1 VATKLQMM
9 SELAALTTEQLTQS
23 KENWTGFL
31 NSAAWLYK
39 YPFHEQVLIHAQ
51 RPDATACAP
60 IELWNG
66 TFRRWVN
73 KGAKGIAIIDDSG
86 QKPAL
91 RYVFDISDTN
101 TRYNIP
107 FRLWQTRPEY
117 EAQIIE
123 ELENHFGETG
133 TDNADLAAIV
143 LGISI
148 NAISDNYRDY
158 YEELLKAA
166 DNSALADMSDD
177 EISSTF
183 MLQLMTSVSH
193 TVLVRLG
200 IDPAAIFHGD
210 EYESVTLFNS
220 PDTIAQLG
228 AATSD
233 ISEMVLRQIERSVRS
248 IERQERDTL
257 ANEESVLQNEDR
269 KNERSVEHG
278 TQLQAERGLPDT
290 RYRDGRAAQGD
301 YRQIRNDEEGVSQ
314 GASEWNV
321 QRSAASEQA
330 DRASAGDRQDG
341 AGTGRTDDGADG
353 ESRGRDGELESPRP
367 NGVGA
372 ADEQHQEPSRGSGD
386 SGDSPQLTTESSLQA
401 ESEQLP
407 AFLSEEKIF
416 GLLKNATYT
425 RSHNKDDISAYF
437 AAHISEDERDAFIKE
452 AFEKMVYTGVLV
464 DGVMCGYQAQ
474 PEGLLMWEGNYLTRT
489 SESRFSWSAVKG
501 FIEQLIER
509 DEFSENLQASL
520 FSSMVEQQSLIE
532 QAEAEKSSAFSISQ
546 ADLDNELVRGT
557 GFQDGK
563 YRVYQFYQTIHTQ
576 QDALAFLKKEYGIGG
591 HSHTYLD
598 GSSGFVDHDAKGI
611 RFRVRG
617 NDGEQNFSWR
627 AIDSRLKELI
637 ALDRYLTEKEK
648 AYLPTYEQEQAERR
662 LQQAEEAAAREALK
676 AAAAA
681 MDEKRKNAEYRFSL
695 GDEVQLGAQTYT
707 VLGYDDENVMLSNP
721 KYPLLSEDM
730 PRDVFERRLRE
741 SEVNDRLI
749 VQNEVDLTEAKR
761 LIDEYCLDEFE
772 SEADYADLEHVALAF
787 TTTED
792 GEHTVE
798 AQADLAHFS
807 INRYVDGQLFESRSY
822 DSIEELISND
832 LQALDFSDLTY
843 FDQQEA
849 VVSYPVEEEVQAEES
864 PDVAVGTVIDWNGRK
879 YEVESI
885 GEISGDVS
893 MRDITFHSAVGFPIN
908 RIEKL
913 HTVREWLKEQP
924 TQEAEQ
930 PTEQPLAPAWEQP
943 KEIKLKSIVIDLTQ
957 PRIEKHNYRITDD
970 ELGYGGAKAKYQ
982 MNVAAIRT
990 LQTIESE
997 HRLATPE
1004 EQEILSKYVG
1014 WGGVADAF
1022 DESKDNWRTEYAELK
1037 GLLTESEY
1045 SSAREST
1052 LNAHYTSPTVIKAI
1066 YKCVANMGF
1075 TTGNVL
1081 EPACGIGNF
1090 FGLVPEAMSKSKLY
1104 GIELDSITGRIAK
1117 QLYQN
1122 ANIAVQGYEDSSLPD
1137 SFFDLAVGNVP
1148 FGNYCVSDKR
1158 YDKNHFMV
1166 HDYFFAKTLDKV
1178 RPGGI
1183 IAFVTSSGTM
1193 DKKNSAVRKYIAQ
1206 RAELLGAVRLPNNA
1220 FLQNAGTQV
1229 VADILFLQKRDRAIE
1244 TEPEWVHLGKS
1255 AEGFTINQYF
1265 VDNPDMVL
1273 GQLTGESTQY
1283 GRQECTCAPIA
1294 GADLS
1299 EQLRDAMAN
1308 IHGSITEYE
1317 REDDELSEST
1327 NESIPADPDVR
1338 NFSFTVV
1345 DGQIYYRENS
1355 RMNKMEVSVTAAN
1368 RIKGMVRIRDCTRRL
1383 IKYQLEGYP
1392 DHLIEQEQRTLNHL
1406 YDEFTAKYGLLNSRG
1421 NNMAFS
1427 DDSSYCLLCSL
1438 EVLDENGALE
1448 RKADMFSK
1456 RTIRQQEAITSC
1468 DTATDALVLSLSEK
1482 AMIDMD
1488 YMAELTGKN
1497 EETLFSELKGVIFLN
1512 PLYGYGNNTER
1523 KYLTADEYL
1532 SGNVRE
1538 KLAWARKSAEQNPDD
1553 YLVNVEALEK
1563 VQPTDLTASEID
1575 VRLGATWLPQEDIQ
1589 RFMVELLKPA
1599 YYASSKIKVHYSPLT
1614 AEWNISNKNSDYGN
1628 VTANVTY
1635 GTKRI
1640 NGYKI
1645 IEETLN
1651 LKDVRIFDTV
1661 QDEYGNDKRVLNK
1674 KETVLA
1680 QQKQQLIKDAFRD
1693 WIWKD
1698 PARRERLTA
1707 LYNEKFNSVRPRE
1720 YDGSHI
1726 KFVGM
1731 NPEITLRE
1739 HQVNAI
1745 ARILYGGNTLLA
1757 HVVGGG
1763 KTFEMVAA
1771 AMESKRLGLCQKSL
1785 FVVPNHLTEQWA
1797 AEFLQLYPSA
1807 NILVATKKDFETR
1820 NRKKFCSRIATG
1832 DYDAVIIGHS
1842 QFEKIPM
1849 SVERQRAILQAQ
1861 LDEIIEGISEAKRA
1875 NAERFTIKQMEK
1887 SKRSIKLKL
1896 DKLNDQTRKDDVVT
1910 FEELGVDRLFV
1921 DEAHSFKNL
1930 FLYTKMRNV
1939 AGLAQ
1944 TEAQK
1949 SADLFM
1955 KCRYLDEL
1963 TGGRGIVFATGTPI
1977 SNSMTEMYTM
1987 QRYLQYE
1994 TLRRQGLTHFDAWA
2008 STFGETITSIE
2019 LAPEGTGYR
2028 AKTRFARFYNLPEL
2042 IAMFK
2047 QVADIQTADMLNLP
2061 VPTVNYHNVA
2071 MKPSEHQKDM
2081 VASLAE
2087 RAERV
2092 RNGMVEPTVDNMLKI
2107 TNDGRK
2113 LALDQRLVNGML
2125 PDNEESKVNACM
2137 DNIYRVWEE
2146 GEEKKLTQLVFCDL
2160 STPHNDGTFN
2170 VYDDLKAKLMERGI
2184 PAEEIAFIHDA
2195 KTEVQ
2200 KAALFTSVRRG
2211 LVRVLIGSTAKM
2223 GAGTNVQRK
2232 LAALHHLDI
2241 PWRPSDIEQREG
2253 RMIRQGNTN
2262 ESVDVFRYV
2271 TENTFDA
2278 YMWQTIESKQ
2288 KFISQIMTSKSP
2300 VRSCEDIDETALS
2313 YAEVKALATGN
2324 PYIKEKMDLEID
2336 VSRLKL
2342 VKANYQSQ
2350 KYAMEDR
2357 LLKYFPREVK
2367 LTEGRIAGF
2376 KADMSLYEQ
2385 HKTEDFPGMV
2395 LNGVNYT
2402 EKKDAGAALIETCK
2416 AQTSPELKE
2425 VGSFRGFTLMLSYD
2439 TFGKTF
2445 KLTLKGALSH
2455 TIDLG
2460 SDIHG
2465 NIQRMENAFD
2475 MFPTRLNA
2483 CEQALANIQTQIENA
2498 KAEVEKPFAQ
2508 DDELRT
2514 KTARLA
2520 ELDAMLNMDKREN
2533 DTLDAAPEQEEERTK
2548 LRSEPEYER

>member
-1 VATKLQMM
+1 MATKLQMM
-9 SELAALTTEQLTQS
+9 SELAAQTTERLTQS
-23 KENWTGFL
+23 IDNWTSFL
-31 NSAAWLYK
+31 DSAAWLYK

-73 KGAKGIAIIDDSG
+73 KGSKGIAIIDDSG
-86 QKPAL
+86 QKPTL
-91 RYVFDISDTN
+91 RYVFDVSDTN
-101 TRYNIP
+101 TRYNVP
-107 FRLWQTRPEY
+107 FSLWQTRPEY
-117 EAQIIE
+117 EAQIVE
-123 ELENHFGETG
+123 ELQNHFGDIGVE
-133 TDNADLAAIV
+133 DADFSSAV
-143 LGISI
+143 LGIAI
-148 NAISDNYRDY
+148 NAVSDNYRDY
-158 YEELLKAA
+158 YEELLKVA

-183 MLQLMTSVSH
+183 MVLLMTSVAH
-193 TVLVRLG
+193 TVFVRLG

-210 EYESVTLFNS
+210 EYDSVTLFNS

-248 IERQERDTL
+248 MERQERDTL
-257 ANEESVLQNEDR
+257 AKSQQVLQNEDR

-278 TQLQAERGLPDT
+278 TQLQAERGLSDS
-290 RYRDGRAAQGD
+290 RYRDGRAADGGN
-301 YRQIRNDEEGVSQ
+301 RQIRDDEEGVSQ
-314 GASEWNV
+314 SPSEWNV
-321 QRSAASEQA
+321 QRTLASEQA

-353 ESRGRDGELESPRP
+353 ESRWRDGELESPRP
-367 NGVGA
+367 DAMGA
-372 ADEQHQEPSRGSGD
+372 AYEQHPTESRGNGD
-386 SGDSPQLTTESSLQA
+386 SGDSPQLSLFPSA
-401 ESEQLP
+401 DEQ
-407 AFLSEEKIF
+407 
-416 GLLKNATYT
+416 
-425 RSHNKDDISAYF
+425 
-437 AAHISEDERDAFIKE
+437 
-452 AFEKMVYTGVLV
+452 
-464 DGVMCGYQAQ
+464 
-474 PEGLLMWEGNYLTRT
+474 
-489 SESRFSWSAVKG
+489 
-501 FIEQLIER
+501 IEQ
-509 DEFSENLQASL
+509 
-520 FSSMVEQQSLIE
+520 IE
-532 QAEAEKSSAFSISQ
+532 QAEAEKSSAFSVSQ

-557 GFQDGK
+557 GFKNGK
-563 YRVYQFYQTIHTQ
+563 YRVYQFYQTIHAQ

-681 MDEKRKNAEYRFSL
+681 MDEIRKSAEYRFSL

-721 KYPLLSEDM
+721 KYPLLYEDM

-741 SEVNDRLI
+741 SEVNDHLM

-772 SEADYADLEHVALAF
+772 SEADYVDLEHVALAF
-787 TTTED
+787 TTTGD

-798 AQADLAHFS
+798 AQADLVHFS

-822 DSIEELISND
+822 DSIEELISNE

-849 VVSYPVEEEVQAEES
+849 VVSYPVEEEVQAVET
-864 PDVAVGTVIDWNGRK
+864 PDVAIGTVIKWNGRK

-893 MRDITFHSAVGFPIN
+893 MRDVTFHSEVGFPIN
-908 RIEKL
+908 RVEKL

-924 TQEAEQ
+924 AQEAEQ
-930 PTEQPLAPAWEQP
+930 PEQPLAPAWEQP
-943 KEIKLKSIVIDLTQ
+943 KEVKLKSIVIDLTQ

-1022 DESKDNWRTEYAELK
+1022 DETKDNWRTEYAELK
-1037 GLLTESEY
+1037 NLLTESEY

-1066 YKCVANMGF
+1066 YECVANMGF

-1081 EPACGIGNF
+1081 EPSCGIGNF
-1090 FGLVPEAMSKSKLY
+1090 FGLVPEAMGKSKLY

-1148 FGNYCVSDKR
+1148 FGNYGVSDKR

-1255 AEGFTINQYF
+1255 AEGFTVNQYF
-1265 VDNPDMVL
+1265 ADNPDMVL
-1273 GQLTGESTQY
+1273 GQLTEENTQY

-1368 RIKGMVRIRDCTRRL
+1368 RIKGMIELRDCTRRL
-1383 IKYQLEGYP
+1383 IEYQLEGYP
-1392 DHLIEQEQRTLNHL
+1392 DEDIAREQRSLNAL
-1406 YDEFTAKYGLLNSRG
+1406 YDRYTDKYGLLNSRA

-1427 DDSSYCLLCSL
+1427 DDSAYCLLCSL
-1438 EVLDENGALE
+1438 EVIDENGNLG
-1448 RKADMFSK
+1448 RKADMFTK
-1456 RTIRQQEAITSC
+1456 RTIRQQSVVTSV
-1468 DTATDALVLSLSEK
+1468 DTATEALAVSLSEK
-1482 AMIDMD
+1482 ANVDMP
-1488 YMAELTGKN
+1488 YMAELTGKT
-1497 EETLFSELKGVIFLN
+1497 EEQLAEELTGVIFLT
-1512 PLYGYGNNTER
+1512 PATKQYE
-1523 KYLTADEYL
+1523 TADEYL
-1532 SGNVRE
+1532 SGDVRW
-1538 KLAWARKSAEQNPDD
+1538 KLQLLREIDD
-1553 YLVNVEALEK
+1553 PQYAANMAALEK
-1563 VQPTDLTASEID
+1563 VQPKDLSASEID
-1575 VRLGATWLPQEDIQ
+1575 VRLGATWLPPEDIEQ
-1589 RFMVELLKPA
+1589 FVHELLSTA
-1599 YYASSKIKVHYSPLT
+1599 YYIRNRIKVHYSPIT
-1614 AEWNISNKNSDYGN
+1614 AAWNIENKNADYNN
-1628 VTANVTY
+1628 VAAGVTY
-1635 GTKRI
+1635 GTNRI
-1640 NGYKI
+1640 NAYKI

-1661 QDEYGNDKRVLNK
+1661 TDENGNEVRVLNK
-1674 KETVLA
+1674 KDTILA

-1698 PARRERLTA
+1698 PDRRDRLTT
-1707 LYNEKFNSVRPRE
+1707 LYNTKFNSIRPRE

-1726 KFVGM
+1726 CFTGM
-1731 NPEITLRE
+1731 NPEITLRP

-1757 HVVGGG
+1757 HVVGAG

-1771 AMESKRLGLCQKSL
+1771 AMESNRLGLCQKSL

-1849 SVERQRAILQAQ
+1849 SIERQRAVLQEQ
-1861 LDEIIEGISEAKRA
+1861 LDEIVDGIADAKSA
-1875 NAERFTIKQMEK
+1875 HAERFTVKQLEK
-1887 SKRSIKLKL
+1887 TKKQIKLKL
-1896 DKLNDQTRKDDVVT
+1896 EKLNDQSRKDDVVT
-1910 FEELGVDRLFV
+1910 FEELGADRLFV
-1921 DEAHSFKNL
+1921 DEAHSYKNL
-1930 FLYTKMRNV
+1930 FLFTKMRNV

-1949 SADLFM
+1949 SVDLFM

-1994 TLRRQGLTHFDAWA
+1994 TLRSKGLTHFDAWA

-2061 VPTVNYHNVA
+2061 VPTVNYHNVV
-2071 MKPSEHQKDM
+2071 MKPSEHQRDM

-2137 DNIYRVWEE
+2137 DNIYRVWEA
-2146 GEEKKLTQLVFCDL
+2146 GEAKKLTQLVFCDL

-2232 LAALHHLDI
+2232 LAAEHHLDI

-2271 TENTFDA
+2271 TKNTFDS

-2324 PYIKEKMDLEID
+2324 PYIKEKMDLEIG

-2367 LTEGRIAGF
+2367 LTEERIAGF
-2376 KADMSLYEQ
+2376 KADISLYEQ

-2395 LNGVNYT
+2395 LLGVNYA
-2402 EKKDAGAALIETCK
+2402 EKNDAGAALIETCK

-2483 CEQALANIQTQIENA
+2483 CEQALANLQTQIENA

-2508 DDELRT
+2508 EDELRT
-2514 KTARLA
+2514 KMARLA

-2533 DTLDAAPEQEEERTK
+2533 DTLDATPEQEEERTK
-2548 LRSEPEYER
+2548 RRSEPEYER

>member
-1 VATKLQMM
+1 MATKLQMM
-9 SELAALTTEQLTQS
+9 SELAAQTTERLTQS

-31 NSAAWLYK
+31 DSAAWLYK

-60 IELWNG
+60 IELWNNA
-66 TFRRWVN
+66 FKRWVN

-91 RYVFDISDTN
+91 RYVFDVSDTN
-101 TRYNIP
+101 TRYNVP
-107 FRLWQTRPEY
+107 FSLWQTRPEY

-123 ELENHFGETG
+123 ELQNHFGDIGVE
-133 TDNADLAAIV
+133 DADFSSAV
-143 LGISI
+143 LGIAI
-148 NAISDNYRDY
+148 NAVSDNYDDY
-158 YEELLKAA
+158 KNELLKAA
-166 DNSALADMSDD
+166 GNSALADMSDD

-183 MLQLMTSVSH
+183 MVLLMTSVAH
-193 TVLVRLG
+193 TVFVRLG
-200 IDPAAIFHGD
+200 IDAAAIFRAD
-210 EYESVTLFNS
+210 EYDSISLFNS

-248 IERQERDTL
+248 MERQERDTL
-257 ANEESVLQNEDR
+257 AKSQQVLQNEDR

-278 TQLQAERGLPDT
+278 TQLQAERGLPDS
-290 RYRDGRAAQGD
+290 RYRDGRAADGGN
-301 YRQIRNDEEGVSQ
+301 RQIRDDEEGVSQ

-367 NGVGA
+367 NGVGT
-372 ADEQHQEPSRGSGD
+372 ADEQHQEPSRGNGD
-386 SGDSPQLTTESSLQA
+386 SGDSPQLTTESPLQA
-401 ESEQLP
+401 ESDQLP

-425 RSHNKDDISAYF
+425 RRHNKDDISSYF
-437 AAHISEDERDAFIKE
+437 AAHNSEDERDAFIKE

-509 DEFSENLQASL
+509 GEFSENLQASL

-532 QAEAEKSSAFSISQ
+532 QAEAEKSSAFSVSQ

-557 GFQDGK
+557 GFKNGK
-563 YRVYQFYQTIHTQ
+563 YRVYQFYQTLHTQ
-576 QDALAFLKKEYGIGG
+576 QDAIAFLKKEYGIGG

-681 MDEKRKNAEYRFSL
+681 MDETRKSAEYRFSL

-721 KYPLLSEDM
+721 KYPLLYEDM

-772 SEADYADLEHVALAF
+772 SEADYVDLEHVALAF

-792 GEHTVE
+792 SEHTVE
-798 AQADLAHFS
+798 AQADLVHFS

-822 DSIEELISND
+822 DSIEELITNE
-832 LQALDFSDLTY
+832 LQALDFNDLTY
-843 FDQQEA
+843 LDQQEA
-849 VVSYPVEEEVQAEES
+849 VVSYPVEEEVQVEET
-864 PDVAVGTVIDWNGRK
+864 PDVAIGTVIEWNGRK

-893 MRDITFHSAVGFPIN
+893 MRDVTFHSEVGFPIN

-943 KEIKLKSIVIDLTQ
+943 KEVKLKSIVIDLTQ

-997 HRLATPE
+997 RRLATPE

-1066 YKCVANMGF
+1066 YECVANMGF

-1090 FGLVPEAMSKSKLY
+1090 FGLVPESMSKSKLY

-1148 FGNYCVSDKR
+1148 FGNYGVSDKR

-1255 AEGFTINQYF
+1255 AEGFTVNQYF
-1265 VDNPDMVL
+1265 ADNPDMVL
-1273 GQLTGESTQY
+1273 GQLTEESTQY

-1368 RIKGMVRIRDCTRRL
+1368 RIKGMIELRDCTRRL
-1383 IKYQLEGYP
+1383 IEYQLEGYP
-1392 DHLIEQEQRTLNHL
+1392 DEDIAREQRNLNTL
-1406 YDEFTAKYGLLNSRG
+1406 YDRYTDKYGLLNSRA

-1427 DDSSYCLLCSL
+1427 DDSAYCLLCSL
-1438 EVLDENGALE
+1438 EVIDENGNLG
-1448 RKADMFSK
+1448 RKADMFTK
-1456 RTIRQQEAITSC
+1456 RTIRQQETVTSC
-1468 DTATDALVLSLSEK
+1468 DTATDALAVSLSEK
-1482 AMIDMD
+1482 AKVDMP
-1488 YMAELTGKN
+1488 YMAELTGKT
-1497 EETLFSELKGVIFLN
+1497 EEQLAEELTGVIFLN
-1512 PLYGYGNNTER
+1512 PTTKQYE
-1523 KYLTADEYL
+1523 TADEYL
-1532 SGNVRE
+1532 SGDVRW
-1538 KLAWARKSAEQNPDD
+1538 KLQLLREIDD
-1553 YLVNVEALEK
+1553 PQYAANMDALEK
-1563 VQPTDLTASEID
+1563 VQPKDLSASEID
-1575 VRLGATWLPQEDIQ
+1575 VRLGATWLPPEDIEQ
-1589 RFMVELLKPA
+1589 FVHELLSTA
-1599 YYASSKIKVHYSPLT
+1599 YYIRNRIKVHYSPIT
-1614 AEWNISNKNSDYGN
+1614 AAWNIENKNADYNN
-1628 VTANVTY
+1628 VAAGVTY
-1635 GTKRI
+1635 GTNRI
-1640 NGYKI
+1640 NAYKI

-1661 QDEYGNDKRVLNK
+1661 TDENGNEARVLNK
-1674 KETVLA
+1674 KDTILA
-1680 QQKQQLIKDAFRD
+1680 QQKQQAIKDAFRD

-1698 PARRERLTA
+1698 PDRRDRLTT
-1707 LYNEKFNSVRPRE
+1707 LYNTKFNSIRPRE

-1726 KFVGM
+1726 RFTGM
-1731 NPEITLRE
+1731 NPEITLRP

-1757 HVVGGG
+1757 HVVGAG

-1849 SVERQRAILQAQ
+1849 SIERQRAVLQGQ
-1861 LDEIIEGISEAKRA
+1861 LDEIVDGIADAKSAR
-1875 NAERFTIKQMEK
+1875 AERFTVKQLEK
-1887 SKRSIKLKL
+1887 TKKQIKLKL
-1896 DKLNDQTRKDDVVT
+1896 EKLNDQSRKDDVVT
-1910 FEELGVDRLFV
+1910 FEELGADRLFV
-1921 DEAHSFKNL
+1921 DEAHFYKNL
-1930 FLYTKMRNV
+1930 FLFTKMRNV

-2071 MKPSEHQKDM
+2071 MKPSEHQRDM
-2081 VASLAE
+2081 VAALAE

-2137 DNIYRVWEE
+2137 DNIYRVWEA
-2146 GEEKKLTQLVFCDL
+2146 GAGKKLTQLVFCDL

-2232 LAALHHLDI
+2232 LAAEHHLDI

-2367 LTEGRIAGF
+2367 LTEERIAGF
-2376 KADMSLYEQ
+2376 KADISLYER

-2465 NIQRMENAFD
+2465 NIQRIENAFD
-2475 MFPTRLNA
+2475 MFPMRLNA
-2483 CEQALANIQTQIENA
+2483 CEQALANLQTQIENA

-2508 DDELRT
+2508 EDELRT
-2514 KTARLA
+2514 KMARLA

-2548 LRSEPEYER
+2548 RRSEPEYER

>member
-1 VATKLQMM
+1 MATKLQMM
-9 SELAALTTEQLTQS
+9 SELAAQTTERLTQS
-23 KENWTGFL
+23 IDNWTSFL
-31 NSAAWLYK
+31 DSAAWLYK

-73 KGAKGIAIIDDSG
+73 KGSKGIAIIDDSG
-86 QKPAL
+86 QKPTL
-91 RYVFDISDTN
+91 RYVFDVSDTN
-101 TRYNIP
+101 TRYNVP
-107 FRLWQTRPEY
+107 FSLWQTRPEY
-117 EAQIIE
+117 EAQIVE
-123 ELENHFGETG
+123 ELQNHFGDIGVE
-133 TDNADLAAIV
+133 DADFSSAV
-143 LGISI
+143 LGIAI
-148 NAISDNYRDY
+148 NAVSDNYRDY
-158 YEELLKAA
+158 YEELLKVA

-183 MLQLMTSVSH
+183 MVLLMTSVAH
-193 TVLVRLG
+193 TVFVRLG

-210 EYESVTLFNS
+210 EYDSVTLFNS

-248 IERQERDTL
+248 MERQERDTL
-257 ANEESVLQNEDR
+257 AKSQQVLQNEDR

-278 TQLQAERGLPDT
+278 TQLQAERGLSDS
-290 RYRDGRAAQGD
+290 RYRDGRAADGGN
-301 YRQIRNDEEGVSQ
+301 RQIRDDEEGVSQ
-314 GASEWNV
+314 SPSEWNV
-321 QRSAASEQA
+321 QRTLASEQA

-367 NGVGA
+367 DAMGA
-372 ADEQHQEPSRGSGD
+372 AYEQHPTESRGNGD
-386 SGDSPQLTTESSLQA
+386 SGDSPQLSLFPSA
-401 ESEQLP
+401 DEQ
-407 AFLSEEKIF
+407 
-416 GLLKNATYT
+416 
-425 RSHNKDDISAYF
+425 
-437 AAHISEDERDAFIKE
+437 
-452 AFEKMVYTGVLV
+452 
-464 DGVMCGYQAQ
+464 
-474 PEGLLMWEGNYLTRT
+474 
-489 SESRFSWSAVKG
+489 
-501 FIEQLIER
+501 IEQ
-509 DEFSENLQASL
+509 
-520 FSSMVEQQSLIE
+520 IE
-532 QAEAEKSSAFSISQ
+532 QAEAEKSSAFSVSQ

-557 GFQDGK
+557 GFKNGK
-563 YRVYQFYQTIHTQ
+563 YRVYQFYQTIHAQ

-648 AYLPTYEQEQAERR
+648 AYLPTYEQELAERR
-662 LQQAEEAAAREALK
+662 ERIAEEAAAREALR

-681 MDEKRKNAEYRFSL
+681 MEEMRKNAEYRFSL

-730 PRDVFERRLRE
+730 PRNVFERRLRE
-741 SEVNDRLI
+741 SEVNDHLI

-1045 SSAREST
+1045 ISAREST

-1066 YKCVANMGF
+1066 YECVANMGF

-1090 FGLVPEAMSKSKLY
+1090 FGLVPEAMGKSKLY

-1148 FGNYCVSDKR
+1148 FGNYGVSDKR

-1220 FLQNAGTQV
+1220 FLQNAGTSV

-1244 TEPEWVHLGKS
+1244 TEPDWVHLGKS
-1255 AEGFTINQYF
+1255 AEGFTVNQYF
-1265 VDNPDMVL
+1265 ADNPDMVL
-1273 GQLTGESTQY
+1273 GQLTEESTQY

-1294 GADLS
+1294 GADLF

-1368 RIKGMVRIRDCTRRL
+1368 RIKGMIELRDCTRRL
-1383 IKYQLEGYP
+1383 IEYQLEGYP
-1392 DHLIEQEQRTLNHL
+1392 DEDIAREQRSLNAL
-1406 YDEFTAKYGLLNSRG
+1406 YDRYTDKYGLLNSRA

-1427 DDSSYCLLCSL
+1427 DDSAYCLLCSL
-1438 EVLDENGALE
+1438 EVIDENGNLG
-1448 RKADMFSK
+1448 RKADMFTK
-1456 RTIRQQEAITSC
+1456 RTIRQQSVVTSV
-1468 DTATDALVLSLSEK
+1468 DTATEALAVSLSEK
-1482 AMIDMD
+1482 ANVDMP
-1488 YMAELTGKN
+1488 YMAELTGKT
-1497 EETLFSELKGVIFLN
+1497 EEQLAEELTGVIFLN
-1512 PLYGYGNNTER
+1512 PTTKQYE
-1523 KYLTADEYL
+1523 TADEYL
-1532 SGNVRE
+1532 SGDVRW
-1538 KLAWARKSAEQNPDD
+1538 KLQLLREIDD
-1553 YLVNVEALEK
+1553 PQYAANMAALEK
-1563 VQPTDLTASEID
+1563 VQPKDLSASEID
-1575 VRLGATWLPQEDIQ
+1575 VRLGATWLPPEDIEK
-1589 RFMVELLKPA
+1589 FVHELLSTA
-1599 YYASSKIKVHYSPLT
+1599 YYIQNRIKVHYSPIT
-1614 AEWNISNKNSDYGN
+1614 AAWNIENKNSDYNN
-1628 VTANVTY
+1628 VAAGVTY
-1635 GTKRI
+1635 GTNRI
-1640 NGYKI
+1640 NAYKI

-1661 QDEYGNDKRVLNK
+1661 TDENGNEVRVLNK
-1674 KETVLA
+1674 KDTILA

-1698 PARRERLTA
+1698 PDRRDRLTT
-1707 LYNEKFNSVRPRE
+1707 LYNTKFNSIRPRE

-1726 KFVGM
+1726 RFTGM
-1731 NPEITLRE
+1731 NPEITLRP

-1757 HVVGGG
+1757 HVVGAG

-1771 AMESKRLGLCQKSL
+1771 SMESKRLGLCQKSL

-1849 SVERQRAILQAQ
+1849 SIERQRAVLQGQ
-1861 LDEIIEGISEAKRA
+1861 LDEIVDGIAEAKSAR
-1875 NAERFTIKQMEK
+1875 AERFTVKQLEK
-1887 SKRSIKLKL
+1887 TKKQIKLKL
-1896 DKLNDQTRKDDVVT
+1896 EKLNDQSRKDDVVT

-1921 DEAHSFKNL
+1921 DEAHFYKN
-1930 FLYTKMRNV
+1930 
-1939 AGLAQ
+1939 
-1944 TEAQK
+1944 
-1949 SADLFM
+1949 
-1955 KCRYLDEL
+1955 
-1963 TGGRGIVFATGTPI
+1963 
-1977 SNSMTEMYTM
+1977 
-1987 QRYLQYE
+1987 
-1994 TLRRQGLTHFDAWA
+1994 
-2008 STFGETITSIE
+2008 
-2019 LAPEGTGYR
+2019 R
-2028 AKTRFARFYNLPEL
+2028 AKRCA
-2042 IAMFK
+2042 
-2047 QVADIQTADMLNLP
+2047 
-2061 VPTVNYHNVA
+2061 
-2071 MKPSEHQKDM
+2071 
-2081 VASLAE
+2081 
-2087 RAERV
+2087 
-2092 RNGMVEPTVDNMLKI
+2092 
-2107 TNDGRK
+2107 
-2113 LALDQRLVNGML
+2113 
-2125 PDNEESKVNACM
+2125 
-2137 DNIYRVWEE
+2137 
-2146 GEEKKLTQLVFCDL
+2146 
-2160 STPHNDGTFN
+2160 
-2170 VYDDLKAKLMERGI
+2170 
-2184 PAEEIAFIHDA
+2184 
-2195 KTEVQ
+2195 
-2200 KAALFTSVRRG
+2200 
-2211 LVRVLIGSTAKM
+2211 
-2223 GAGTNVQRK
+2223 
-2232 LAALHHLDI
+2232 
-2241 PWRPSDIEQREG
+2241 
-2253 RMIRQGNTN
+2253 
-2262 ESVDVFRYV
+2262 
-2271 TENTFDA
+2271 
-2278 YMWQTIESKQ
+2278 
-2288 KFISQIMTSKSP
+2288 
-2300 VRSCEDIDETALS
+2300 
-2313 YAEVKALATGN
+2313 
-2324 PYIKEKMDLEID
+2324 
-2336 VSRLKL
+2336 
-2342 VKANYQSQ
+2342 
-2350 KYAMEDR
+2350 
-2357 LLKYFPREVK
+2357 
-2367 LTEGRIAGF
+2367 
-2376 KADMSLYEQ
+2376 
-2385 HKTEDFPGMV
+2385 
-2395 LNGVNYT
+2395 
-2402 EKKDAGAALIETCK
+2402 
-2416 AQTSPELKE
+2416 
-2425 VGSFRGFTLMLSYD
+2425 
-2439 TFGKTF
+2439 
-2445 KLTLKGALSH
+2445 
-2455 TIDLG
+2455 
-2460 SDIHG
+2460 
-2465 NIQRMENAFD
+2465 
-2475 MFPTRLNA
+2475 
-2483 CEQALANIQTQIENA
+2483 
-2498 KAEVEKPFAQ
+2498 
-2508 DDELRT
+2508 
-2514 KTARLA
+2514 
-2520 ELDAMLNMDKREN
+2520 
-2533 DTLDAAPEQEEERTK
+2533 
-2548 LRSEPEYER
+2548 

>member
-1 VATKLQMM
+1 MATKLQMM
-9 SELAALTTEQLTQS
+9 SELAAQTTERLTQS
-23 KENWTGFL
+23 IDNWTSFL
-31 NSAAWLYK
+31 DSAAWLYK

-73 KGAKGIAIIDDSG
+73 KGSKGIAIIDDSG
-86 QKPAL
+86 QKPTL
-91 RYVFDISDTN
+91 RYVFDVSDTN
-101 TRYNIP
+101 TRYNVP
-107 FRLWQTRPEY
+107 FSLWQTRPEY
-117 EAQIIE
+117 EAQIVE
-123 ELENHFGETG
+123 ELQNHFGDIGVE
-133 TDNADLAAIV
+133 DADFSSAV
-143 LGISI
+143 LGIAI
-148 NAISDNYRDY
+148 NAVSDNYRDY
-158 YEELLKAA
+158 YEELLKVA

-183 MLQLMTSVSH
+183 MVLLMTSVAH
-193 TVLVRLG
+193 TVFVRLG

-210 EYESVTLFNS
+210 EYDSVTLFNS

-248 IERQERDTL
+248 MERQERDTL
-257 ANEESVLQNEDR
+257 AKSQQVLQNEDR

-278 TQLQAERGLPDT
+278 TQLQAERGLSDS
-290 RYRDGRAAQGD
+290 RYRDGRAADGGN
-301 YRQIRNDEEGVSQ
+301 RQIRDDEEGVSQ
-314 GASEWNV
+314 SPSEWNV
-321 QRSAASEQA
+321 QRTLASEQA

-353 ESRGRDGELESPRP
+353 ESRWRDGELESPRP
-367 NGVGA
+367 DAMGA
-372 ADEQHQEPSRGSGD
+372 AYEQHPTESRGNGD
-386 SGDSPQLTTESSLQA
+386 SGDSPQLSLFPSA
-401 ESEQLP
+401 DEQ
-407 AFLSEEKIF
+407 
-416 GLLKNATYT
+416 
-425 RSHNKDDISAYF
+425 
-437 AAHISEDERDAFIKE
+437 
-452 AFEKMVYTGVLV
+452 
-464 DGVMCGYQAQ
+464 
-474 PEGLLMWEGNYLTRT
+474 
-489 SESRFSWSAVKG
+489 
-501 FIEQLIER
+501 IEQ
-509 DEFSENLQASL
+509 
-520 FSSMVEQQSLIE
+520 IE
-532 QAEAEKSSAFSISQ
+532 QAEAEKSSAFSVSQ

-557 GFQDGK
+557 GFKNGK
-563 YRVYQFYQTIHTQ
+563 YRVYQFYQTIHAQ

-681 MDEKRKNAEYRFSL
+681 MDEIRKSAEYRFSL

-721 KYPLLSEDM
+721 KYPLLYEDM

-741 SEVNDRLI
+741 SEVNDHLM

-772 SEADYADLEHVALAF
+772 SEADYVDLEHVALAF
-787 TTTED
+787 TTTGD

-798 AQADLAHFS
+798 AQADLVHFS

-822 DSIEELISND
+822 DSIEELISNE

-849 VVSYPVEEEVQAEES
+849 VVSYPVEEEVQAVET
-864 PDVAVGTVIDWNGRK
+864 PDVAIGTVIKWNGRK

-893 MRDITFHSAVGFPIN
+893 MRDVTFHSEVGFPIN
-908 RIEKL
+908 RVEKL

-924 TQEAEQ
+924 AQEAEQ
-930 PTEQPLAPAWEQP
+930 PEQPLAPAWEQP
-943 KEIKLKSIVIDLTQ
+943 KEVKLKSIVIDLTQ

-1022 DESKDNWRTEYAELK
+1022 DETKDNWRTEYAELK
-1037 GLLTESEY
+1037 NLLTESEY

-1066 YKCVANMGF
+1066 YECVANMGF

-1081 EPACGIGNF
+1081 EPSCGIGNF
-1090 FGLVPEAMSKSKLY
+1090 FGLVPEAMGKSKLY

-1148 FGNYCVSDKR
+1148 FGNYGVSDKR

-1255 AEGFTINQYF
+1255 AEGFTVNQYF
-1265 VDNPDMVL
+1265 ADNPDMVL
-1273 GQLTGESTQY
+1273 GQLTEENTQY

-1368 RIKGMVRIRDCTRRL
+1368 RIKGMIELRDCTRRL
-1383 IKYQLEGYP
+1383 IEYQLEGYP
-1392 DHLIEQEQRTLNHL
+1392 DEDIAREQRSLNAL
-1406 YDEFTAKYGLLNSRG
+1406 YDRYTDKYGLLNSRA

-1427 DDSSYCLLCSL
+1427 DDSAYCLLCSL
-1438 EVLDENGALE
+1438 EVIDENGNLG
-1448 RKADMFSK
+1448 RKADMFTK
-1456 RTIRQQEAITSC
+1456 RTIRQQSVVTSV
-1468 DTATDALVLSLSEK
+1468 DTATEALAVSLSEK
-1482 AMIDMD
+1482 ANVDMP
-1488 YMAELTGKN
+1488 YMAELTGKT
-1497 EETLFSELKGVIFLN
+1497 EEQLAEELTGVIFLN
-1512 PLYGYGNNTER
+1512 PATKQYE
-1523 KYLTADEYL
+1523 TADEYL
-1532 SGNVRE
+1532 SGDVRW
-1538 KLAWARKSAEQNPDD
+1538 KLQLLREIDD
-1553 YLVNVEALEK
+1553 PQYAANMAALEK
-1563 VQPTDLTASEID
+1563 VQPKDLSASEID
-1575 VRLGATWLPQEDIQ
+1575 VRLGATWLPPEDIEQ
-1589 RFMVELLKPA
+1589 FVHELLSTA
-1599 YYASSKIKVHYSPLT
+1599 YYIRNRIKVHYSPIT
-1614 AEWNISNKNSDYGN
+1614 AAWNIENKNADYNN
-1628 VTANVTY
+1628 VAAGVTY
-1635 GTKRI
+1635 GTNRI
-1640 NGYKI
+1640 NAYKI

-1661 QDEYGNDKRVLNK
+1661 TDENGNEVRVLNK
-1674 KETVLA
+1674 KDTILA

-1698 PARRERLTA
+1698 PDRRDRLTT
-1707 LYNEKFNSVRPRE
+1707 LYNTKFNSIRPRE

-1726 KFVGM
+1726 CFTGM
-1731 NPEITLRE
+1731 NPEITLRP

-1757 HVVGGG
+1757 HVVGAG

-1771 AMESKRLGLCQKSL
+1771 AMESNRLGLCQKSL

-1849 SVERQRAILQAQ
+1849 SIERQRAVLQEQ
-1861 LDEIIEGISEAKRA
+1861 LDEIVDGIADAKSA
-1875 NAERFTIKQMEK
+1875 HAERFTVKQLEK
-1887 SKRSIKLKL
+1887 TKKQIKLKL
-1896 DKLNDQTRKDDVVT
+1896 EKLNDQSRKDDVVT
-1910 FEELGVDRLFV
+1910 FEELGADRLFV
-1921 DEAHSFKNL
+1921 DEAHSYKNL
-1930 FLYTKMRNV
+1930 FLFTKMRNV

-1949 SADLFM
+1949 SVDLFM

-1994 TLRRQGLTHFDAWA
+1994 TLRSKGLTHFDAWA

-2019 LAPEGTGYR
+2019 LAPEG
-2028 AKTRFARFYNLPEL
+2028 
-2042 IAMFK
+2042 
-2047 QVADIQTADMLNLP
+2047 
-2061 VPTVNYHNVA
+2061 
-2071 MKPSEHQKDM
+2071 
-2081 VASLAE
+2081 
-2087 RAERV
+2087 
-2092 RNGMVEPTVDNMLKI
+2092 
-2107 TNDGRK
+2107 
-2113 LALDQRLVNGML
+2113 
-2125 PDNEESKVNACM
+2125 
-2137 DNIYRVWEE
+2137 
-2146 GEEKKLTQLVFCDL
+2146 
-2160 STPHNDGTFN
+2160 
-2170 VYDDLKAKLMERGI
+2170 
-2184 PAEEIAFIHDA
+2184 
-2195 KTEVQ
+2195 
-2200 KAALFTSVRRG
+2200 
-2211 LVRVLIGSTAKM
+2211 
-2223 GAGTNVQRK
+2223 
-2232 LAALHHLDI
+2232 
-2241 PWRPSDIEQREG
+2241 
-2253 RMIRQGNTN
+2253 
-2262 ESVDVFRYV
+2262 
-2271 TENTFDA
+2271 
-2278 YMWQTIESKQ
+2278 
-2288 KFISQIMTSKSP
+2288 
-2300 VRSCEDIDETALS
+2300 
-2313 YAEVKALATGN
+2313 
-2324 PYIKEKMDLEID
+2324 
-2336 VSRLKL
+2336 
-2342 VKANYQSQ
+2342 
-2350 KYAMEDR
+2350 
-2357 LLKYFPREVK
+2357 
-2367 LTEGRIAGF
+2367 
-2376 KADMSLYEQ
+2376 
-2385 HKTEDFPGMV
+2385 
-2395 LNGVNYT
+2395 YT
-2402 EKKDAGAALIETCK
+2402 
-2416 AQTSPELKE
+2416 
-2425 VGSFRGFTLMLSYD
+2425 
-2439 TFGKTF
+2439 
-2445 KLTLKGALSH
+2445 
-2455 TIDLG
+2455 
-2460 SDIHG
+2460 
-2465 NIQRMENAFD
+2465 
-2475 MFPTRLNA
+2475 
-2483 CEQALANIQTQIENA
+2483 
-2498 KAEVEKPFAQ
+2498 
-2508 DDELRT
+2508 
-2514 KTARLA
+2514 
-2520 ELDAMLNMDKREN
+2520 
-2533 DTLDAAPEQEEERTK
+2533 
-2548 LRSEPEYER
+2548 

>member
-1 VATKLQMM
+1 MATKLQMM
-9 SELAALTTEQLTQS
+9 SELAAQTTERLTQS
-23 KENWTGFL
+23 IDNWTSFL
-31 NSAAWLYK
+31 DSAAWLYK

-73 KGAKGIAIIDDSG
+73 KGSKGIAIIDDSG
-86 QKPAL
+86 QKPTL
-91 RYVFDISDTN
+91 RYVFDVSDTN
-101 TRYNIP
+101 TRYNVP
-107 FRLWQTRPEY
+107 FSLWQTRPEY
-117 EAQIIE
+117 EAQIVE
-123 ELENHFGETG
+123 ELQNHFGDIGVE
-133 TDNADLAAIV
+133 DADFSSAV
-143 LGISI
+143 LGIAI
-148 NAISDNYRDY
+148 NAVSDNYRDY
-158 YEELLKAA
+158 YEELLKVA

-183 MLQLMTSVSH
+183 MVLLMTSVAH
-193 TVLVRLG
+193 TVFVRLG

-210 EYESVTLFNS
+210 EYDSVTLFNS

-248 IERQERDTL
+248 MERQERDTL
-257 ANEESVLQNEDR
+257 AKSQQVLQNEDR

-278 TQLQAERGLPDT
+278 TQLQAERGLSDS
-290 RYRDGRAAQGD
+290 RYRDGRAADGGN
-301 YRQIRNDEEGVSQ
+301 RQIRDDEEGVSQ
-314 GASEWNV
+314 SPSEWNV
-321 QRSAASEQA
+321 QRTLASEQA

-367 NGVGA
+367 DAMGA
-372 ADEQHQEPSRGSGD
+372 AYEQHPTESRGNGD
-386 SGDSPQLTTESSLQA
+386 SGDSPQLSLFPSA
-401 ESEQLP
+401 DEQ
-407 AFLSEEKIF
+407 
-416 GLLKNATYT
+416 
-425 RSHNKDDISAYF
+425 
-437 AAHISEDERDAFIKE
+437 
-452 AFEKMVYTGVLV
+452 
-464 DGVMCGYQAQ
+464 
-474 PEGLLMWEGNYLTRT
+474 
-489 SESRFSWSAVKG
+489 
-501 FIEQLIER
+501 IEQ
-509 DEFSENLQASL
+509 
-520 FSSMVEQQSLIE
+520 IE
-532 QAEAEKSSAFSISQ
+532 QAEAEKSSAFSVSQ

-557 GFQDGK
+557 GFKNGK
-563 YRVYQFYQTIHTQ
+563 YRVYQFYQTIHAQ

-648 AYLPTYEQEQAERR
+648 AYLPTYEQELAERR
-662 LQQAEEAAAREALK
+662 ERIAEEAAAREALR

-681 MDEKRKNAEYRFSL
+681 MEEMRKNAEYRFSL

-730 PRDVFERRLRE
+730 PRNVFERRLRE
-741 SEVNDRLI
+741 SEVNDHLI

-1045 SSAREST
+1045 ISAREST

-1066 YKCVANMGF
+1066 YECVANMGF

-1090 FGLVPEAMSKSKLY
+1090 FGLVPEAMGKSKLY

-1148 FGNYCVSDKR
+1148 FGNYGVSDKR

-1220 FLQNAGTQV
+1220 FLQNAGTSV

-1244 TEPEWVHLGKS
+1244 TEPDWVHLGKS
-1255 AEGFTINQYF
+1255 AEGFTVNQYF
-1265 VDNPDMVL
+1265 ADNPDMVL
-1273 GQLTGESTQY
+1273 GQLTEESTQY

-1294 GADLS
+1294 GADLF

-1368 RIKGMVRIRDCTRRL
+1368 RIKGMIELRDCTRRL
-1383 IKYQLEGYP
+1383 IEYQLEGYP
-1392 DHLIEQEQRTLNHL
+1392 DEDIAREQRSLNAL
-1406 YDEFTAKYGLLNSRG
+1406 YDRYTDKYGLLNSRA

-1427 DDSSYCLLCSL
+1427 DDSAYCLLCSL
-1438 EVLDENGALE
+1438 EVIDENGNLG
-1448 RKADMFSK
+1448 RKADMFTK
-1456 RTIRQQEAITSC
+1456 RTIRQQSVVTSV
-1468 DTATDALVLSLSEK
+1468 DTATEALAVSLSEK
-1482 AMIDMD
+1482 ANVDMP
-1488 YMAELTGKN
+1488 YMAELTGKT
-1497 EETLFSELKGVIFLN
+1497 EEQLAEELTGVIFLN
-1512 PLYGYGNNTER
+1512 PTTKQYE
-1523 KYLTADEYL
+1523 TADEYL
-1532 SGNVRE
+1532 SGDVRW
-1538 KLAWARKSAEQNPDD
+1538 KLQLLREIDD
-1553 YLVNVEALEK
+1553 PQYAANMAALEK
-1563 VQPTDLTASEID
+1563 VQPKDLSASEID
-1575 VRLGATWLPQEDIQ
+1575 VRLGATWLPPEDIEK
-1589 RFMVELLKPA
+1589 FVHELLSTA
-1599 YYASSKIKVHYSPLT
+1599 YYIQNRIKVHYSPIT
-1614 AEWNISNKNSDYGN
+1614 AAWNIENKNSDYNN
-1628 VTANVTY
+1628 VAAGVTY
-1635 GTKRI
+1635 GTNRI
-1640 NGYKI
+1640 NAYKI

-1661 QDEYGNDKRVLNK
+1661 TDENGNEVRVLNK
-1674 KETVLA
+1674 KDTILA

-1698 PARRERLTA
+1698 PDRRDRLTT
-1707 LYNEKFNSVRPRE
+1707 LYNTKFNSIRPRE

-1726 KFVGM
+1726 RFTGM
-1731 NPEITLRE
+1731 NPEITLRP

-1757 HVVGGG
+1757 HVVG
-1763 KTFEMVAA
+1763 
-1771 AMESKRLGLCQKSL
+1771 
-1785 FVVPNHLTEQWA
+1785 
-1797 AEFLQLYPSA
+1797 
-1807 NILVATKKDFETR
+1807 
-1820 NRKKFCSRIATG
+1820 
-1832 DYDAVIIGHS
+1832 
-1842 QFEKIPM
+1842 
-1849 SVERQRAILQAQ
+1849 
-1861 LDEIIEGISEAKRA
+1861 
-1875 NAERFTIKQMEK
+1875 
-1887 SKRSIKLKL
+1887 
-1896 DKLNDQTRKDDVVT
+1896 
-1910 FEELGVDRLFV
+1910 
-1921 DEAHSFKNL
+1921 
-1930 FLYTKMRNV
+1930 
-1939 AGLAQ
+1939 AG
-1944 TEAQK
+1944 K
-1949 SADLFM
+1949 SA
-1955 KCRYLDEL
+1955 
-1963 TGGRGIVFATGTPI
+1963 
-1977 SNSMTEMYTM
+1977 
-1987 QRYLQYE
+1987 
-1994 TLRRQGLTHFDAWA
+1994 
-2008 STFGETITSIE
+2008 
-2019 LAPEGTGYR
+2019 
-2028 AKTRFARFYNLPEL
+2028 TR
-2042 IAMFK
+2042 
-2047 QVADIQTADMLNLP
+2047 
-2061 VPTVNYHNVA
+2061 
-2071 MKPSEHQKDM
+2071 S
-2081 VASLAE
+2081 
-2087 RAERV
+2087 
-2092 RNGMVEPTVDNMLKI
+2092 
-2107 TNDGRK
+2107 
-2113 LALDQRLVNGML
+2113 
-2125 PDNEESKVNACM
+2125 
-2137 DNIYRVWEE
+2137 
-2146 GEEKKLTQLVFCDL
+2146 
-2160 STPHNDGTFN
+2160 
-2170 VYDDLKAKLMERGI
+2170 
-2184 PAEEIAFIHDA
+2184 
-2195 KTEVQ
+2195 
-2200 KAALFTSVRRG
+2200 
-2211 LVRVLIGSTAKM
+2211 
-2223 GAGTNVQRK
+2223 
-2232 LAALHHLDI
+2232 
-2241 PWRPSDIEQREG
+2241 
-2253 RMIRQGNTN
+2253 
-2262 ESVDVFRYV
+2262 
-2271 TENTFDA
+2271 
-2278 YMWQTIESKQ
+2278 
-2288 KFISQIMTSKSP
+2288 
-2300 VRSCEDIDETALS
+2300 
-2313 YAEVKALATGN
+2313 
-2324 PYIKEKMDLEID
+2324 
-2336 VSRLKL
+2336 
-2342 VKANYQSQ
+2342 
-2350 KYAMEDR
+2350 
-2357 LLKYFPREVK
+2357 
-2367 LTEGRIAGF
+2367 
-2376 KADMSLYEQ
+2376 
-2385 HKTEDFPGMV
+2385 
-2395 LNGVNYT
+2395 
-2402 EKKDAGAALIETCK
+2402 
-2416 AQTSPELKE
+2416 
-2425 VGSFRGFTLMLSYD
+2425 
-2439 TFGKTF
+2439 
-2445 KLTLKGALSH
+2445 
-2455 TIDLG
+2455 
-2460 SDIHG
+2460 
-2465 NIQRMENAFD
+2465 
-2475 MFPTRLNA
+2475 
-2483 CEQALANIQTQIENA
+2483 
-2498 KAEVEKPFAQ
+2498 
-2508 DDELRT
+2508 
-2514 KTARLA
+2514 
-2520 ELDAMLNMDKREN
+2520 
-2533 DTLDAAPEQEEERTK
+2533 
-2548 LRSEPEYER
+2548 

>member
-1 VATKLQMM
+1 MATKLQMM
-9 SELAALTTEQLTQS
+9 SELAAQTTERLTQS

-31 NSAAWLYK
+31 DSAAWLYK

-73 KGAKGIAIIDDSG
+73 KGSKGIAIIDDSG
-86 QKPAL
+86 QKPTL
-91 RYVFDISDTN
+91 RYVFDVSDTN
-101 TRYNIP
+101 TRYNVP
-107 FRLWQTRPEY
+107 FSLWQTRPEY
-117 EAQIIE
+117 EAQIVE
-123 ELENHFGETG
+123 ELQNHFGDTG
-133 TDNADLAAIV
+133 VENADIAATV

-166 DNSALADMSDD
+166 DNSALADISDD

-183 MLQLMTSVSH
+183 VLQLMTSVSH

-210 EYESVTLFNS
+210 EYESIRLFNS

-248 IERQERDTL
+248 MERQERDAL
-257 ANEESVLQNEDR
+257 AKSQQVLQNEDR

-278 TQLQAERGLPDT
+278 TQLQAERGLSDS
-290 RYRDGRAAQGD
+290 RYRAGRAADGGN
-301 YRQIRNDEEGVSQ
+301 RQIRDDEEGVSQ
-314 GASEWNV
+314 SPSEWNV
-321 QRSAASEQA
+321 QRTLASEQA

-367 NGVGA
+367 DAMGA
-372 ADEQHQEPSRGSGD
+372 AYEQHPTESRGNGD
-386 SGDSPQLTTESSLQA
+386 SGDSPQLSLFPSA
-401 ESEQLP
+401 DEQ
-407 AFLSEEKIF
+407 
-416 GLLKNATYT
+416 
-425 RSHNKDDISAYF
+425 
-437 AAHISEDERDAFIKE
+437 
-452 AFEKMVYTGVLV
+452 
-464 DGVMCGYQAQ
+464 
-474 PEGLLMWEGNYLTRT
+474 
-489 SESRFSWSAVKG
+489 
-501 FIEQLIER
+501 IEQ
-509 DEFSENLQASL
+509 
-520 FSSMVEQQSLIE
+520 IE
-532 QAEAEKSSAFSISQ
+532 QAEAEKSSAFSVSQ

-557 GFQDGK
+557 GFKNGK
-563 YRVYQFYQTIHTQ
+563 YRVYQFYQTLHTQ

-637 ALDRYLTEKEK
+637 AFDRYLTEKEK

-662 LQQAEEAAAREALK
+662 LQQAEEAAMREALRT
-676 AAAAA
+676 ATAA
-681 MDEKRKNAEYRFSL
+681 MDETRKNAEYRFSL

-730 PRDVFERRLRE
+730 PRNVFERRLRE
-741 SEVNDRLI
+741 SEVNDHLI

-1045 SSAREST
+1045 ISAREST

-1066 YKCVANMGF
+1066 YECVANMGF

-1090 FGLVPEAMSKSKLY
+1090 FGLVPEAMGKSKLY

-1148 FGNYCVSDKR
+1148 FGNYGVSDKR

-1220 FLQNAGTQV
+1220 FLQNAGTSV

-1255 AEGFTINQYF
+1255 AEGFTVNQYF
-1265 VDNPDMVL
+1265 ADNPDMVL
-1273 GQLTGESTQY
+1273 GQLTEESTQY

-1327 NESIPADPDVR
+1327 AESIPADPDVR

-1368 RIKGMVRIRDCTRRL
+1368 RIKGMIELRDCTRRL
-1383 IKYQLEGYP
+1383 IEYQLEGYP
-1392 DHLIEQEQRTLNHL
+1392 DEDIAREQRSLNAL
-1406 YDEFTAKYGLLNSRG
+1406 YDRYTDKYGLLNSRA

-1427 DDSSYCLLCSL
+1427 DDSAYCLLCSL
-1438 EVLDENGALE
+1438 EVIDENGNLG
-1448 RKADMFSK
+1448 RKADMFTK
-1456 RTIRQQEAITSC
+1456 RTILQQSVVTSV
-1468 DTATDALVLSLSEK
+1468 DTATEALAVSLSEK
-1482 AMIDMD
+1482 AKVDMP
-1488 YMAELTGKN
+1488 YMAELTGKT
-1497 EETLFSELKGVIFLN
+1497 EEQLAEELTGVIFLN
-1512 PLYGYGNNTER
+1512 PTTKQYE
-1523 KYLTADEYL
+1523 TADEYL
-1532 SGNVRE
+1532 SGDVRW
-1538 KLAWARKSAEQNPDD
+1538 KLQLLREIDD
-1553 YLVNVEALEK
+1553 PQYAANMDALEK
-1563 VQPTDLTASEID
+1563 VQPKDLSASEID
-1575 VRLGATWLPQEDIQ
+1575 VRLGATWLPPEDIEQ
-1589 RFMVELLKPA
+1589 FVHELLSTA
-1599 YYASSKIKVHYSPLT
+1599 YYIRNRIKVHYSPIT
-1614 AEWNISNKNSDYGN
+1614 AAWNIENKNADYNN
-1628 VTANVTY
+1628 VAAAVTY
-1635 GTKRI
+1635 GTNRI
-1640 NGYKI
+1640 NAYKI

-1661 QDEYGNDKRVLNK
+1661 IDEGGNEARVLNK
-1674 KETVLA
+1674 KDTILA

-1698 PARRERLTA
+1698 PDRRDRLTT
-1707 LYNEKFNSVRPRE
+1707 LYNTKFNSIRPRE

-1726 KFVGM
+1726 RFTGM
-1731 NPEITLRE
+1731 NPEITLRP

-1757 HVVGGG
+1757 HVVGAG
-1763 KTFEMVAA
+1763 KTFEMVAS

-1849 SVERQRAILQAQ
+1849 SIERQRAVLQEQ
-1861 LDEIIEGISEAKRA
+1861 LAEIVDGIADAKSAR
-1875 NAERFTIKQMEK
+1875 AERFTVKQLEK
-1887 SKRSIKLKL
+1887 TKKQIKLKL
-1896 DKLNDQTRKDDVVT
+1896 EKLNDQSRKDDVVT

-1921 DEAHSFKNL
+1921 DEAHFYKNL
-1930 FLYTKMRNV
+1930 FLFTKMRNV

-1994 TLRRQGLTHFDAWA
+1994 TLRSQGLTHFDAWA

-2019 LAPEGTGYR
+2019 LAPEGYT
-2028 AKTRFARFYNLPEL
+2028 
-2042 IAMFK
+2042 
-2047 QVADIQTADMLNLP
+2047 
-2061 VPTVNYHNVA
+2061 
-2071 MKPSEHQKDM
+2071 
-2081 VASLAE
+2081 
-2087 RAERV
+2087 
-2092 RNGMVEPTVDNMLKI
+2092 
-2107 TNDGRK
+2107 
-2113 LALDQRLVNGML
+2113 
-2125 PDNEESKVNACM
+2125 
-2137 DNIYRVWEE
+2137 
-2146 GEEKKLTQLVFCDL
+2146 
-2160 STPHNDGTFN
+2160 
-2170 VYDDLKAKLMERGI
+2170 
-2184 PAEEIAFIHDA
+2184 
-2195 KTEVQ
+2195 
-2200 KAALFTSVRRG
+2200 
-2211 LVRVLIGSTAKM
+2211 LIG
-2223 GAGTNVQRK
+2223 R
-2232 LAALHHLDI
+2232 
-2241 PWRPSDIEQREG
+2241 
-2253 RMIRQGNTN
+2253 
-2262 ESVDVFRYV
+2262 
-2271 TENTFDA
+2271 
-2278 YMWQTIESKQ
+2278 
-2288 KFISQIMTSKSP
+2288 
-2300 VRSCEDIDETALS
+2300 
-2313 YAEVKALATGN
+2313 
-2324 PYIKEKMDLEID
+2324 
-2336 VSRLKL
+2336 
-2342 VKANYQSQ
+2342 
-2350 KYAMEDR
+2350 
-2357 LLKYFPREVK
+2357 
-2367 LTEGRIAGF
+2367 
-2376 KADMSLYEQ
+2376 
-2385 HKTEDFPGMV
+2385 
-2395 LNGVNYT
+2395 
-2402 EKKDAGAALIETCK
+2402 
-2416 AQTSPELKE
+2416 
-2425 VGSFRGFTLMLSYD
+2425 
-2439 TFGKTF
+2439 
-2445 KLTLKGALSH
+2445 
-2455 TIDLG
+2455 
-2460 SDIHG
+2460 
-2465 NIQRMENAFD
+2465 
-2475 MFPTRLNA
+2475 
-2483 CEQALANIQTQIENA
+2483 
-2498 KAEVEKPFAQ
+2498 
-2508 DDELRT
+2508 
-2514 KTARLA
+2514 
-2520 ELDAMLNMDKREN
+2520 
-2533 DTLDAAPEQEEERTK
+2533 
-2548 LRSEPEYER
+2548 

>member
-1 VATKLQMM
+1 MATKLQMM
-9 SELAALTTEQLTQS
+9 SELAAQTTERLTQS
-23 KENWTGFL
+23 IDNWTSFL
-31 NSAAWLYK
+31 DSAAWLYK

-73 KGAKGIAIIDDSG
+73 KGSKGIAIIDDSG
-86 QKPAL
+86 QKPTL
-91 RYVFDISDTN
+91 RYVFDVSDTN
-101 TRYNIP
+101 TRYNVP
-107 FRLWQTRPEY
+107 FSLWQTRPEY
-117 EAQIIE
+117 EAQIVE
-123 ELENHFGETG
+123 ELQNHFGDIGVE
-133 TDNADLAAIV
+133 DADFSSAV
-143 LGISI
+143 LGIAI
-148 NAISDNYRDY
+148 NAVSDNYRDY
-158 YEELLKAA
+158 YEELLKVA

-183 MLQLMTSVSH
+183 MVLLMTSVAH
-193 TVLVRLG
+193 TVFVRLG

-210 EYESVTLFNS
+210 EYDSVTLFNS

-248 IERQERDTL
+248 MERQERDTL
-257 ANEESVLQNEDR
+257 AKSQQVLQNEDR

-278 TQLQAERGLPDT
+278 TQLQAERGLSDS
-290 RYRDGRAAQGD
+290 RYRDGRAADGGN
-301 YRQIRNDEEGVSQ
+301 RQIRDDEEGVSQ
-314 GASEWNV
+314 SPSEWNV
-321 QRSAASEQA
+321 QRTLASEQA

-367 NGVGA
+367 DAMGA
-372 ADEQHQEPSRGSGD
+372 AYEQHPTESRGNGD
-386 SGDSPQLTTESSLQA
+386 SGDSPQLSLFPSA
-401 ESEQLP
+401 DEQ
-407 AFLSEEKIF
+407 
-416 GLLKNATYT
+416 
-425 RSHNKDDISAYF
+425 
-437 AAHISEDERDAFIKE
+437 
-452 AFEKMVYTGVLV
+452 
-464 DGVMCGYQAQ
+464 
-474 PEGLLMWEGNYLTRT
+474 
-489 SESRFSWSAVKG
+489 
-501 FIEQLIER
+501 IEQ
-509 DEFSENLQASL
+509 
-520 FSSMVEQQSLIE
+520 IE
-532 QAEAEKSSAFSISQ
+532 QAEAEKSSAFSVSQ

-557 GFQDGK
+557 GFKNGK
-563 YRVYQFYQTIHTQ
+563 YRVYQFYQTIHAQ

-648 AYLPTYEQEQAERR
+648 AYLPTYEQELAERR
-662 LQQAEEAAAREALK
+662 ERIAEEAAAREALR

-681 MDEKRKNAEYRFSL
+681 MEEMRKNAEYRFSL

-730 PRDVFERRLRE
+730 PRNVFERRLRE
-741 SEVNDRLI
+741 SEVNDHLI

-1045 SSAREST
+1045 ISAREST

-1066 YKCVANMGF
+1066 YECVANMGF

-1090 FGLVPEAMSKSKLY
+1090 FGLVPEAMGKSKLY

-1148 FGNYCVSDKR
+1148 FGNYGVSDKR

-1220 FLQNAGTQV
+1220 FLQNAGTSV

-1244 TEPEWVHLGKS
+1244 TEPDWVHLGKS
-1255 AEGFTINQYF
+1255 AEGFTVNQYF
-1265 VDNPDMVL
+1265 ADNPDMVL
-1273 GQLTGESTQY
+1273 GQLTEESTQY

-1294 GADLS
+1294 GADLF

-1368 RIKGMVRIRDCTRRL
+1368 RIKGMIELRDCTRRL
-1383 IKYQLEGYP
+1383 IEYQLEGYP
-1392 DHLIEQEQRTLNHL
+1392 DEDIAREQRSLNAL
-1406 YDEFTAKYGLLNSRG
+1406 YDRYTDKYGLLNSRA

-1427 DDSSYCLLCSL
+1427 DDSAYCLLCSL
-1438 EVLDENGALE
+1438 EVIDENGNLG
-1448 RKADMFSK
+1448 RKADMFTK
-1456 RTIRQQEAITSC
+1456 RTIRQQSVVTSV
-1468 DTATDALVLSLSEK
+1468 DTATEALAVSLSEK
-1482 AMIDMD
+1482 ANVDMP
-1488 YMAELTGKN
+1488 YMAELTGKT
-1497 EETLFSELKGVIFLN
+1497 EEQLAEELTGVIFLN
-1512 PLYGYGNNTER
+1512 PTTKQYE
-1523 KYLTADEYL
+1523 TADEYL
-1532 SGNVRE
+1532 SGDVRW
-1538 KLAWARKSAEQNPDD
+1538 KLQLLREIDD
-1553 YLVNVEALEK
+1553 PQYAANMAALEK
-1563 VQPTDLTASEID
+1563 VQPKDLSASEID
-1575 VRLGATWLPQEDIQ
+1575 VRLGATWLPPEDIEK
-1589 RFMVELLKPA
+1589 FVHELLSTA
-1599 YYASSKIKVHYSPLT
+1599 YYIQNRIKVHYSPIT
-1614 AEWNISNKNSDYGN
+1614 AAWNIENKNSDYNN
-1628 VTANVTY
+1628 VAAGVTY
-1635 GTKRI
+1635 GTNRI
-1640 NGYKI
+1640 NAYKI

-1661 QDEYGNDKRVLNK
+1661 TDENGNEVRVLNK
-1674 KETVLA
+1674 KDTILA

-1698 PARRERLTA
+1698 PDRRDRLTT
-1707 LYNEKFNSVRPRE
+1707 LYNTKFNSIRPRE

-1726 KFVGM
+1726 RFTGM
-1731 NPEITLRE
+1731 NPEITLRP
-1739 HQVNAI
+1739 HQVNVI

-1757 HVVGGG
+1757 HVVG
-1763 KTFEMVAA
+1763 
-1771 AMESKRLGLCQKSL
+1771 
-1785 FVVPNHLTEQWA
+1785 
-1797 AEFLQLYPSA
+1797 
-1807 NILVATKKDFETR
+1807 
-1820 NRKKFCSRIATG
+1820 
-1832 DYDAVIIGHS
+1832 
-1842 QFEKIPM
+1842 
-1849 SVERQRAILQAQ
+1849 
-1861 LDEIIEGISEAKRA
+1861 
-1875 NAERFTIKQMEK
+1875 
-1887 SKRSIKLKL
+1887 
-1896 DKLNDQTRKDDVVT
+1896 
-1910 FEELGVDRLFV
+1910 
-1921 DEAHSFKNL
+1921 
-1930 FLYTKMRNV
+1930 
-1939 AGLAQ
+1939 AG
-1944 TEAQK
+1944 K
-1949 SADLFM
+1949 SA
-1955 KCRYLDEL
+1955 
-1963 TGGRGIVFATGTPI
+1963 
-1977 SNSMTEMYTM
+1977 
-1987 QRYLQYE
+1987 
-1994 TLRRQGLTHFDAWA
+1994 
-2008 STFGETITSIE
+2008 
-2019 LAPEGTGYR
+2019 
-2028 AKTRFARFYNLPEL
+2028 TR
-2042 IAMFK
+2042 
-2047 QVADIQTADMLNLP
+2047 
-2061 VPTVNYHNVA
+2061 
-2071 MKPSEHQKDM
+2071 S
-2081 VASLAE
+2081 
-2087 RAERV
+2087 
-2092 RNGMVEPTVDNMLKI
+2092 
-2107 TNDGRK
+2107 
-2113 LALDQRLVNGML
+2113 
-2125 PDNEESKVNACM
+2125 
-2137 DNIYRVWEE
+2137 
-2146 GEEKKLTQLVFCDL
+2146 
-2160 STPHNDGTFN
+2160 
-2170 VYDDLKAKLMERGI
+2170 
-2184 PAEEIAFIHDA
+2184 
-2195 KTEVQ
+2195 
-2200 KAALFTSVRRG
+2200 
-2211 LVRVLIGSTAKM
+2211 
-2223 GAGTNVQRK
+2223 
-2232 LAALHHLDI
+2232 
-2241 PWRPSDIEQREG
+2241 
-2253 RMIRQGNTN
+2253 
-2262 ESVDVFRYV
+2262 
-2271 TENTFDA
+2271 
-2278 YMWQTIESKQ
+2278 
-2288 KFISQIMTSKSP
+2288 
-2300 VRSCEDIDETALS
+2300 
-2313 YAEVKALATGN
+2313 
-2324 PYIKEKMDLEID
+2324 
-2336 VSRLKL
+2336 
-2342 VKANYQSQ
+2342 
-2350 KYAMEDR
+2350 
-2357 LLKYFPREVK
+2357 
-2367 LTEGRIAGF
+2367 
-2376 KADMSLYEQ
+2376 
-2385 HKTEDFPGMV
+2385 
-2395 LNGVNYT
+2395 
-2402 EKKDAGAALIETCK
+2402 
-2416 AQTSPELKE
+2416 
-2425 VGSFRGFTLMLSYD
+2425 
-2439 TFGKTF
+2439 
-2445 KLTLKGALSH
+2445 
-2455 TIDLG
+2455 
-2460 SDIHG
+2460 
-2465 NIQRMENAFD
+2465 
-2475 MFPTRLNA
+2475 
-2483 CEQALANIQTQIENA
+2483 
-2498 KAEVEKPFAQ
+2498 
-2508 DDELRT
+2508 
-2514 KTARLA
+2514 
-2520 ELDAMLNMDKREN
+2520 
-2533 DTLDAAPEQEEERTK
+2533 
-2548 LRSEPEYER
+2548 

>member
-1 VATKLQMM
+1 MATKLQMM
-9 SELAALTTEQLTQS
+9 SELAAQTTERLTQS

-31 NSAAWLYK
+31 DSAAWLYK

-60 IELWNG
+60 IELWNNA
-66 TFRRWVN
+66 FKRWVN

-91 RYVFDISDTN
+91 RYVFDVSDTN
-101 TRYNIP
+101 TRYNVP
-107 FRLWQTRPEY
+107 FSLWQTRPEY

-123 ELENHFGETG
+123 ELQNHFGDIGVE
-133 TDNADLAAIV
+133 DADFSSAV
-143 LGISI
+143 LGIAI
-148 NAISDNYRDY
+148 NAVSDNYDDY
-158 YEELLKAA
+158 KNELLKAA
-166 DNSALADMSDD
+166 GNSALADMSDD

-183 MLQLMTSVSH
+183 MVLLMTSVAH
-193 TVLVRLG
+193 TVFVRLG
-200 IDPAAIFHGD
+200 IDAAAIFRAD
-210 EYESVTLFNS
+210 EYDSISLFNS

-248 IERQERDTL
+248 MERQERDTL
-257 ANEESVLQNEDR
+257 AKSQQVLQNEDR

-278 TQLQAERGLPDT
+278 TQLQAERGLPDS
-290 RYRDGRAAQGD
+290 RYRDGHAADGGN
-301 YRQIRNDEEGVSQ
+301 RQIRDDEEGVSQ

-367 NGVGA
+367 NGVGT
-372 ADEQHQEPSRGSGD
+372 ADEQHQEPSRGNGD
-386 SGDSPQLTTESSLQA
+386 SGDSPQLTTESPLQA
-401 ESEQLP
+401 ESDQLP

-425 RSHNKDDISAYF
+425 RRHNKDDISSYF
-437 AAHISEDERDAFIKE
+437 AAHNSEDERDAFIKE

-509 DEFSENLQASL
+509 GEFSENLQASL

-532 QAEAEKSSAFSISQ
+532 QAEAEKSSAFSVSQ

-557 GFQDGK
+557 GFKNGK
-563 YRVYQFYQTIHTQ
+563 YRVYQFYQTLHTQ
-576 QDALAFLKKEYGIGG
+576 QDAIAFLKKEYGIGG

-681 MDEKRKNAEYRFSL
+681 MDETRKSAEYRFSL

-721 KYPLLSEDM
+721 KYPLLYEDM

-772 SEADYADLEHVALAF
+772 SEADYVDLEHVALAF

-792 GEHTVE
+792 SEHTVE
-798 AQADLAHFS
+798 AQADLVHFS

-822 DSIEELISND
+822 DSIEELITNE
-832 LQALDFSDLTY
+832 LQALDFNDLTY
-843 FDQQEA
+843 LDQQEA
-849 VVSYPVEEEVQAEES
+849 VVSYPVEEEVQVEET
-864 PDVAVGTVIDWNGRK
+864 PDVAIGTVIEWNGRK

-893 MRDITFHSAVGFPIN
+893 MRDVTFHSEVGFPIN

-943 KEIKLKSIVIDLTQ
+943 KEVKLKSIVIDLTQ

-997 HRLATPE
+997 RRLATPE

-1066 YKCVANMGF
+1066 YECVANMGF

-1090 FGLVPEAMSKSKLY
+1090 FGLVPESMSKSKLY

-1148 FGNYCVSDKR
+1148 FGNYGVSDKR

-1220 FLQNAGTQV
+1220 FLQNAGTSV

-1255 AEGFTINQYF
+1255 AEGFTVNQYF
-1265 VDNPDMVL
+1265 ADNPDMVL
-1273 GQLTGESTQY
+1273 GQLTEESTQY

-1368 RIKGMVRIRDCTRRL
+1368 RIKGMIELRDCTRRL
-1383 IKYQLEGYP
+1383 IEYQLEGYP
-1392 DHLIEQEQRTLNHL
+1392 DEDIAREQRNLNTL
-1406 YDEFTAKYGLLNSRG
+1406 YDRYTDKYGLLNSRA

-1427 DDSSYCLLCSL
+1427 DDSAYCLLCSL
-1438 EVLDENGALE
+1438 EVIDENGNLG
-1448 RKADMFSK
+1448 RKADMFTK
-1456 RTIRQQEAITSC
+1456 RTIRQQETVTSC
-1468 DTATDALVLSLSEK
+1468 DTATDALAVSLSEK
-1482 AMIDMD
+1482 AKVDMP
-1488 YMAELTGKN
+1488 YMAELTGKT
-1497 EETLFSELKGVIFLN
+1497 EEQLAEELTGVIFLN
-1512 PLYGYGNNTER
+1512 PTTKQYE
-1523 KYLTADEYL
+1523 TADEYL
-1532 SGNVRE
+1532 SGDVRW
-1538 KLAWARKSAEQNPDD
+1538 KLQLLREIDD
-1553 YLVNVEALEK
+1553 PQYAANMDALEK
-1563 VQPTDLTASEID
+1563 VQPKDLSASEID
-1575 VRLGATWLPQEDIQ
+1575 VRLGATWLPPEDIEQ
-1589 RFMVELLKPA
+1589 FVHELLSTA
-1599 YYASSKIKVHYSPLT
+1599 YYIRNRIKVHYSPIT
-1614 AEWNISNKNSDYGN
+1614 AAWNIENKNADYNN
-1628 VTANVTY
+1628 VAAGVTY
-1635 GTKRI
+1635 GTNRI
-1640 NGYKI
+1640 NAYKI

-1661 QDEYGNDKRVLNK
+1661 TDENGNEARVLNK
-1674 KETVLA
+1674 KDTILA
-1680 QQKQQLIKDAFRD
+1680 QQKQQAIKDAFRD

-1698 PARRERLTA
+1698 PDRRDRLTT
-1707 LYNEKFNSVRPRE
+1707 LYNTKFNSIRPRE

-1726 KFVGM
+1726 RFTGM
-1731 NPEITLRE
+1731 NPEITLRP

-1757 HVVGGG
+1757 HVVGAG

-1849 SVERQRAILQAQ
+1849 SIERQRAVLQGQ
-1861 LDEIIEGISEAKRA
+1861 LDEIVDGIADAKSAR
-1875 NAERFTIKQMEK
+1875 AERFTVKQLEK
-1887 SKRSIKLKL
+1887 TKKQIKLKL
-1896 DKLNDQTRKDDVVT
+1896 EKLNDQSRKDDVVT

-1921 DEAHSFKNL
+1921 DEAHFYKNL
-1930 FLYTKMRNV
+1930 FLFTKMRNV

-2071 MKPSEHQKDM
+2071 MRPSEHQRDM

-2137 DNIYRVWEE
+2137 DNIYRVWEA
-2146 GEEKKLTQLVFCDL
+2146 GAGKKLTQLVFCDL

-2232 LAALHHLDI
+2232 LAAEHHLDI

-2367 LTEGRIAGF
+2367 LTEERIAGF
-2376 KADMSLYEQ
+2376 KADISLYER

-2475 MFPTRLNA
+2475 MFPMRLNA
-2483 CEQALANIQTQIENA
+2483 CEQALANLQTQIENA

-2508 DDELRT
+2508 EDELRT
-2514 KTARLA
+2514 KSARLA

-2548 LRSEPEYER
+2548 RRSEPEYER

>member
-1 VATKLQMM
+1 MATKLQMM
-9 SELAALTTEQLTQS
+9 SELAAQTTERLTQS
-23 KENWTGFL
+23 IDNWTSFL
-31 NSAAWLYK
+31 DSAAWLYK

-73 KGAKGIAIIDDSG
+73 KGSKGIAIIDDSG
-86 QKPAL
+86 QKPTL
-91 RYVFDISDTN
+91 RYVFDVSDTN
-101 TRYNIP
+101 TRYNVP
-107 FRLWQTRPEY
+107 FSLWQTRPEY
-117 EAQIIE
+117 EAQIVE
-123 ELENHFGETG
+123 ELQNHFGDIGVE
-133 TDNADLAAIV
+133 DADFSSAV
-143 LGISI
+143 LGIAI
-148 NAISDNYRDY
+148 NAVSDNYRDY
-158 YEELLKAA
+158 YEELLKVA

-183 MLQLMTSVSH
+183 MVLLMTSVAH
-193 TVLVRLG
+193 TVFVRLG

-210 EYESVTLFNS
+210 EYDSVTLFNS

-248 IERQERDTL
+248 MERQERDTL
-257 ANEESVLQNEDR
+257 AKSQQVLQNEDR

-278 TQLQAERGLPDT
+278 TQLQAERGLSDS
-290 RYRDGRAAQGD
+290 RYRDGRAADGGN
-301 YRQIRNDEEGVSQ
+301 RQIRDDEEGVSQ
-314 GASEWNV
+314 SPSEWNV
-321 QRSAASEQA
+321 QRTLASEQA

-367 NGVGA
+367 DAMGA
-372 ADEQHQEPSRGSGD
+372 AYEQHPTESRGNGD
-386 SGDSPQLTTESSLQA
+386 SGDSPQLSLFPSA
-401 ESEQLP
+401 DEQ
-407 AFLSEEKIF
+407 
-416 GLLKNATYT
+416 
-425 RSHNKDDISAYF
+425 
-437 AAHISEDERDAFIKE
+437 
-452 AFEKMVYTGVLV
+452 
-464 DGVMCGYQAQ
+464 
-474 PEGLLMWEGNYLTRT
+474 
-489 SESRFSWSAVKG
+489 
-501 FIEQLIER
+501 IEQ
-509 DEFSENLQASL
+509 
-520 FSSMVEQQSLIE
+520 IE
-532 QAEAEKSSAFSISQ
+532 QAEAEKSSAFSVSQ

-557 GFQDGK
+557 GFKNGK
-563 YRVYQFYQTIHTQ
+563 YRVYQFYQTIHAQ

-681 MDEKRKNAEYRFSL
+681 MDETRKSAEYRFSL

-721 KYPLLSEDM
+721 KYPLLYEDM

-741 SEVNDRLI
+741 SEVNDHLM

-772 SEADYADLEHVALAF
+772 SEADYVDLEHVALAF
-787 TTTED
+787 TTTGD

-798 AQADLAHFS
+798 AQADLVHFS

-822 DSIEELISND
+822 DSIEELISNE

-843 FDQQEA
+843 LDQQEA
-849 VVSYPVEEEVQAEES
+849 VVSYPVEEEVQAEEA
-864 PDVAVGTVIDWNGRK
+864 PDVAIGTVIKWNGRK

-893 MRDITFHSAVGFPIN
+893 MRDVTFHSEVGFPIN

-943 KEIKLKSIVIDLTQ
+943 KEANLKNIVLDLTQ
-957 PRIEKHNYRITDD
+957 SRIEKHNYRITDD

-990 LQTIESE
+990 LQTIEAE
-997 HRLATPE
+997 RRLATPE

-1022 DESKDNWRTEYAELK
+1022 DETKDNWRAEYAELK

-1052 LNAHYTSPTVIKAI
+1052 LNAHYTNPTVIKAI
-1066 YKCVANMGF
+1066 YECVANMGF

-1081 EPACGIGNF
+1081 EPSCGIGNF

-1273 GQLTGESTQY
+1273 GQLTEESTQY

-1368 RIKGMVRIRDCTRRL
+1368 RIKGMIELRDCTRRL
-1383 IKYQLEGYP
+1383 IEYQLEGYP
-1392 DHLIEQEQRTLNHL
+1392 DEDIAREQRDLNTL
-1406 YDEFTAKYGLLNSRG
+1406 YDRYTDKYGLLNSRA

-1427 DDSSYCLLCSL
+1427 DDSAYCLLCSL
-1438 EVLDENGALE
+1438 EVIDENGNLG
-1448 RKADMFSK
+1448 RKADMFTK
-1456 RTIRQQEAITSC
+1456 RTIRQQSVVTSV
-1468 DTATDALVLSLSEK
+1468 DTATEALAVSLSEK
-1482 AMIDMD
+1482 ANVDMP
-1488 YMAELTGKN
+1488 YMAELTGKT
-1497 EETLFSELKGVIFLN
+1497 EEQLADELTGVIFLN
-1512 PLYGYGNNTER
+1512 PTTKQYE
-1523 KYLTADEYL
+1523 TADEYL
-1532 SGNVRE
+1532 SGDVRW
-1538 KLAWARKSAEQNPDD
+1538 KLQLLREIDD
-1553 YLVNVEALEK
+1553 PQYAANMAALEK
-1563 VQPTDLTASEID
+1563 VQPKDLSASEID
-1575 VRLGATWLPQEDIQ
+1575 VCLGATWLPPEDIEQ
-1589 RFMVELLKPA
+1589 FVHELLSTA
-1599 YYASSKIKVHYSPLT
+1599 YYIRNRIKVHYSPIT
-1614 AEWNISNKNSDYGN
+1614 AAWNIENKNADYNN
-1628 VTANVTY
+1628 VAAGVTY
-1635 GTKRI
+1635 GTNRI
-1640 NGYKI
+1640 NAYKI

-1661 QDEYGNDKRVLNK
+1661 TDENGNEVRVLNK
-1674 KETVLA
+1674 KDTILA
-1680 QQKQQLIKDAFRD
+1680 QQKQQAIKDAFRD

-1698 PARRERLTA
+1698 PDRRDRLTT
-1707 LYNEKFNSVRPRE
+1707 LYNTKFNSIRPRE

-1726 KFVGM
+1726 RFTGM
-1731 NPEITLRE
+1731 NPEITLRP

-1757 HVVGGG
+1757 HVVGAG
-1763 KTFEMVAA
+1763 KTFEMVAS

-1849 SVERQRAILQAQ
+1849 SIERQRAVLQEQ
-1861 LDEIIEGISEAKRA
+1861 LDEIVDGIADAKSAR
-1875 NAERFTIKQMEK
+1875 AERFTVKQLEK
-1887 SKRSIKLKL
+1887 TKKQIKLKL
-1896 DKLNDQTRKDDVVT
+1896 EKLNDQSRKDDVVT

-1921 DEAHSFKNL
+1921 DEAHFYKNL
-1930 FLYTKMRNV
+1930 FLFTKMRNV

-1994 TLRRQGLTHFDAWA
+1994 TLRSQGLTHFDAWA

-2019 LAPEGTGYR
+2019 LAPEGYT
-2028 AKTRFARFYNLPEL
+2028 L
-2042 IAMFK
+2042 
-2047 QVADIQTADMLNLP
+2047 V
-2061 VPTVNYHNVA
+2061 
-2071 MKPSEHQKDM
+2071 
-2081 VASLAE
+2081 
-2087 RAERV
+2087 
-2092 RNGMVEPTVDNMLKI
+2092 
-2107 TNDGRK
+2107 GR
-2113 LALDQRLVNGML
+2113 
-2125 PDNEESKVNACM
+2125 
-2137 DNIYRVWEE
+2137 
-2146 GEEKKLTQLVFCDL
+2146 
-2160 STPHNDGTFN
+2160 
-2170 VYDDLKAKLMERGI
+2170 
-2184 PAEEIAFIHDA
+2184 
-2195 KTEVQ
+2195 
-2200 KAALFTSVRRG
+2200 
-2211 LVRVLIGSTAKM
+2211 
-2223 GAGTNVQRK
+2223 
-2232 LAALHHLDI
+2232 
-2241 PWRPSDIEQREG
+2241 
-2253 RMIRQGNTN
+2253 
-2262 ESVDVFRYV
+2262 
-2271 TENTFDA
+2271 
-2278 YMWQTIESKQ
+2278 
-2288 KFISQIMTSKSP
+2288 
-2300 VRSCEDIDETALS
+2300 
-2313 YAEVKALATGN
+2313 
-2324 PYIKEKMDLEID
+2324 
-2336 VSRLKL
+2336 
-2342 VKANYQSQ
+2342 
-2350 KYAMEDR
+2350 
-2357 LLKYFPREVK
+2357 
-2367 LTEGRIAGF
+2367 
-2376 KADMSLYEQ
+2376 
-2385 HKTEDFPGMV
+2385 
-2395 LNGVNYT
+2395 
-2402 EKKDAGAALIETCK
+2402 
-2416 AQTSPELKE
+2416 
-2425 VGSFRGFTLMLSYD
+2425 
-2439 TFGKTF
+2439 
-2445 KLTLKGALSH
+2445 
-2455 TIDLG
+2455 
-2460 SDIHG
+2460 
-2465 NIQRMENAFD
+2465 
-2475 MFPTRLNA
+2475 
-2483 CEQALANIQTQIENA
+2483 
-2498 KAEVEKPFAQ
+2498 
-2508 DDELRT
+2508 
-2514 KTARLA
+2514 
-2520 ELDAMLNMDKREN
+2520 
-2533 DTLDAAPEQEEERTK
+2533 
-2548 LRSEPEYER
+2548 